1 MCAPASD
8 RLERRQPTGYDADLT
23 NAHALLL
30 ELDPWLHARCRF
42 LAAQLPGLSADDAYQ
57 QAVEE
62 FLRELDRWLQQD
74 PTASVQA
81 QARSLMAYC
90 VQHVRTNEIRARK
103 RAQALPESED
113 GDALDRLTTPVPPV
127 DNLRAGEV
135 LAQIRSGTTP
145 ACALCLLS
153 LRLPALVE
161 MDDAARAKAWR
172 KGGSEAVP
180 RPLPEAWDIYATG
193 RAFPQLVSDD
203 VAWKDRVGVAWYT
216 EGRVDDVEAET
227 RRAAAAK
234 VERYANRG
242 AEDLRE
248 TLLGGDRR

>member
-1 MCAPASD
+1 M
-8 RLERRQPTGYDADLT
+8 

-81 QARSLMAYC
+81 QARTLLAYC
-90 VQHVRTNEIRARK
+90 LQHVRTNEIRARQ
-103 RAQALPESED
+103 RVQTLPESDD
-113 GDALDRLTTPVPPV
+113 GDPLERHTTPVPPV
-127 DNLRAGEV
+127 DNLGAGEI
-135 LAQIRSGTTP
+135 LAQIRTGTTP
-145 ACALCLLS
+145 PCALCLLS
-153 LRLPALVE
+153 LRLPALVDV
-161 MDDAARAKAWR
+161 DDAVRAKAWR

-180 RPLPEAWDIYATG
+180 RPLPEAWDIYASG
-193 RAFPQLVSDD
+193 RTLPTLVADD
-203 VAWKDRVGVAWYT
+203 VGWKDLVGVAWYT
-216 EGRVDDVEAET
+216 EGPVGGVQAEA

-248 TLLGGDRR
+248 TLLGGGGR